1 MPNFWAGAD
10 DATRTGLDS
19 FQLVVVF
26 NPAYKLS
33 LFQSF
38 ERNWEYVVLLRTI
51 VIIFLS
57 GFPMLAASQT
67 PSPARVEILAL
78 EREGK
83 LLALAGRRSEAEK
96 VLLKALALCPNAQ
109 PFVDACVSGMS
120 SHLGDLKV
128 KAAAFTEAEVY
139 LTHALV
145 AAERGF
151 PPQDPWIV
159 ERLRQLGDLYQ
170 KQTKLAESEKAFR
183 RAAAIAQAHLR
194 DNPNLLANCLDNL
207 VRVLLQMGSFDQAIE
222 VGSLALEMFK
232 SDHRVL
238 AEVRN
243 LISLNTAHAMFETR
257 RYSEAERLYS
267 QLARTVRLERS
278 NPRLNMVAHA
288 LFHAARVMIAT
299 DRRDEAKATLAEAIT
314 IGANLGGGRNAD
326 LALAC
331 STLAEI
337 YQSQGDA
344 AQAEAFFRCAVAV
357 RAALKSPEDAKLGL
371 LLYGLGVA
379 VAQQH
384 RYAEAQEF
392 LRRSVATAE
401 SALLPDHSNL
411 ENARTALTEA
421 IREAERPE
429 TVGAAAET
437 AHSSRLG
444 SGVQGQGV
452 WIAKIE
458 AEVAFALARVGQND
472 HADAVLSQ
480 AIRSASLDKT
490 YSPAAV
496 GALHGTIADELWRRG
511 DIKEARSHL
520 EQAVETLTAA
530 PDAEARNFLE
540 SLIDMAQLLEKDNQ
554 IERAAALVKHA
565 LVIADASKILANR
578 WARDAVAFAKR
589 QYSRGSYASAIGLWE
604 EVARLAEAD
613 GNDELLS
620 VVESSLA
627 VGSYEM
633 GRNRQSEQFARRVYD
648 REAQSPN
655 VDTAQFAGY
664 GLNLTFALL
673 ASGQAAAAEAP
684 AERSYAIYE
693 RLYGADHQAT
703 AEALHALGHVKLA
716 QFQFAEAE
724 ARFRRALAIR
734 GRVLGV
740 THPDYG
746 KSLAG
751 LASVLEAQGRYV
763 EAEAS
768 HRAAIVIE
776 GLAAGPP
783 SHSAGRRLAGLA
795 RNALLQGRIA
805 QAEQLIK
812 QSLAMLEKVAGAD
825 DPALAARIAL
835 MAEIVEM
842 RGDYVSALAIRQ
854 RVLALRERVLGA
866 EDSALAAPLLDLV
879 RVLLNLER
887 RDDAS
892 ALLARAERLIK
903 ADLVPRMP
911 EAAMLLESTA
921 MLEAA
926 HGRLAEAEVKARAAL
941 SARIELVGDD
951 HPMLVPLLNN
961 LGYISALQS
970 NFAEAEPLLA
980 KARRILERVGGAQ
993 HPALAPILASLVRVY
1008 SALDRRFDAG
1018 EAKAQLDAI
1027 IAATRG
1033 SDGTPPR
1040 WL

>member
-1 MPNFWAGAD
+1 LALN
-10 DATRTGLDS
+10 S
-19 FQLVVVF
+19 
-26 NPAYKLS
+26 AYKRG
-33 LFQSF
+33 LFQSL
-38 ERNWEYVVLLRTI
+38 ERNREYVVLLRATFI
-51 VIIFLS
+51 VILS

-67 PSPARVEILAL
+67 PGSTRAETLAL
-78 EREGK
+78 QQEGK
-83 LLALAGRRSEAEK
+83 QLALAGRRPEAEK

-109 PFVDACVSGMS
+109 PFVDACISGVS

-128 KAAAFTEAEVY
+128 KAAAFTEAETY
-139 LTHALV
+139 LTQALA

-170 KQTKLAESEKAFR
+170 RQSKLAESEKAFR
-183 RAAAIAQAHLR
+183 RAAAIAQVHLR
-194 DNPNLLANCLDNL
+194 DNPNLLASCLDNL
-207 VRVLLQMGSFDQAIE
+207 VRVLLQMRSFDQAIE
-222 VGSLALEMFK
+222 VGNLAFDVLK
-232 SDHRVL
+232 SDRRVSP
-238 AEVRN
+238 ETRN
-243 LISLNTAHAMFETR
+243 LILLNTAHSMFEIQ
-257 RYSEAERLYS
+257 RYGEAEKLYT
-267 QLARTVRLERS
+267 QLARSVRPELS
-278 NPRLNMVAHA
+278 NLHLNMVAHA

-299 DRRDEAKATLAEAIT
+299 DRQDEAKGTLAEAIT
-314 IGANLGGGRNAD
+314 IGAKLGGGRNAD
-326 LALAC
+326 LALSC

-357 RAALKSPEDAKLGL
+357 RAALKSPEDTKFGL
-371 LLYGLGVA
+371 LLYSLGVA

-401 SALLPDHSNL
+401 SALLSDHSNL
-411 ENARTALTEA
+411 DNARTALAEA
-421 IREAERPE
+421 MREAERPG
-429 TVGAAAET
+429 TARAAAEI
-437 AHSSRLG
+437 AGSSRLG

-458 AEVAFALARVGQND
+458 AEVAFALARIGQSD

-480 AIRSASLDKT
+480 AIRSASLDKI

-496 GALHGTIADELWRRG
+496 GALQGTIADELWRRG
-511 DIKEARSHL
+511 DIKESRSHL

-540 SLIDMAQLLEKDNQ
+540 NLIDVAQLLEKDNQ
-554 IERAAALVKHA
+554 FERAAGLVKRA
-565 LVIADASKILANR
+565 LVIADASKMPASR
-578 WARDAVAFAKR
+578 WARDAVAFADR
-589 QYSRGSYASAIGLWE
+589 QHSRGLYASAIGLWQ
-604 EVARLAEAD
+604 EVARLAQAA
-613 GNDELLS
+613 GNLELLS
-620 VVESSLA
+620 VAESGLA
-627 VGSYEM
+627 VGFYEV

-648 REAQSPN
+648 REAQSPS
-655 VDTAQFAGY
+655 VDMAKLGVY
-664 GLNLTFALL
+664 GFNLTFALL

-684 AERSYAIYE
+684 AERSLAIYE
-693 RLYGADHQAT
+693 RLYGADHQTT
-703 AEALHALGHVKLA
+703 AEALHALGYVKLA

-724 ARFRRALAIR
+724 ACFRRALAIR
-734 GRVLGV
+734 GRVFGV
-740 THPDYG
+740 AHSDYR
-746 KSLAG
+746 KSLMG
-751 LASVLEAQGRYV
+751 LASVLEAQGRYA

-776 GLAAGPP
+776 GLAAGPL
-783 SHSAGRRLAGLA
+783 SREAGRSLAGLA
-795 RNALLQGRIA
+795 RNTLLQGRVT

-812 QSLAMLEKVAGAD
+812 QSLAMLEKVVGAD

-835 MAEIVEM
+835 MAEIAEM

-854 RVLALRERVLGA
+854 RVLALRESVVGE

-892 ALLARAERLIK
+892 ALLARAERLVK

-911 EAAMLLESTA
+911 EAAVLLESTA
-921 MLEAA
+921 LVEAA
-926 HGRLAEAEVKARAAL
+926 HGRLTEAEVKTRAAL
-941 SARIELVGDD
+941 AAKIGLVGDD
-951 HPMLVPLLNN
+951 HVMLVSVLNN
-961 LGYISALQS
+961 LGYICALRL
-970 NFAEAEPLLA
+970 NFVEAESILA

-993 HPALAPILASLVRVY
+993 HPALAPILANLVYVY

-1018 EAKAQLDAI
+1018 EAKAQLDVI
-1027 IAATRG
+1027 ISATRG